1 MKQFFSEKGLTATSA
16 NHLANVAKEL
26 IREEESFLNNLSFLN
41 VRVSLLSGDSEKVL
55 RKGLKNEHIPR
66 INDGINN
73 VAKMSSFIAWVREAI
88 KKKTKLTESILNLSL
103 DEYAKV
109 NEIELP
115 VTPNVQAK
123 VYNNN
128 DIIETFNTKE
138 LNEYYS
144 LETTV
149 AKIGQIIHPNGSL
162 SNARNEMINRSNN
175 PISSL
180 GSGSETLIT
189 TYSNSADYH
198 HVNDMYISLQN
209 KHRELNARLNQI
221 KYKIEQTVQQKNSEE
236 RNNFNRLY
244 SEYSEGMTLIRNNF
258 ESYKAKKLKEIQELK
273 IIIPLELEETF
284 NLLNNIGK

>member
-16 NHLANVAKEL
+16 NHLANIAKEL
-26 IREEESFLNNLSFLN
+26 IREEESFLDNLSFLN

-55 RKGLKNEHIPR
+55 RKGLKNEHISR

-73 VAKMSSFIAWVREAI
+73 IAKMSSFIAWVREAI
-88 KKKTKLTESILNLSL
+88 KKKTELTESILNLSL

-115 VTPNVQAK
+115 VTPNVHAK
-123 VYNNN
+123 VYDNN
-128 DIIETFNTKE
+128 IIMETFNTKE

-221 KYKIEQTVQQKNSEE
+221 KYKIEQTVQQKNLEE

-244 SEYSEGMTLIRNNF
+244 SEYSDGMTLIRNNF
-258 ESYKAKKLKEIQELK
+258 ESYKAEKLKEIQELK

>member
-16 NHLANVAKEL
+16 NHLANIAKEL
-26 IREEESFLNNLSFLN
+26 IREEESFLNNLNFLDAK
-41 VRVSLLSGDSEKVL
+41 VSLLSGNSEKVL
-55 RKGLKNEHIPR
+55 KKGLTDKYIPY
-66 INDGINN
+66 IKHGIDKI
-73 VAKMSSFIAWVREAI
+73 AEMSSFIAWVREAI
-88 KKKTKLTESILNLSL
+88 KKKEELTELMLNLSL
-103 DEYAKV
+103 NEYAKV

-115 VTPNVQAK
+115 VTPNVQVK
-123 VYNNN
+123 VYDNN
-128 DIIETFNTKE
+128 DIMETFNTKE

-149 AKIGQIIHPNGSL
+149 AKIGQIIHPKGSL
-162 SNARNEMINRSNN
+162 SNARKEMINRSNN

-189 TYSNSADYH
+189 TYSNSVDFAK
-198 HVNDMYISLQN
+198 VNDMYISLQN

-244 SEYSEGMTLIRNNF
+244 SEYSEGMALIRNTF
-258 ESYKAKKLKEIQELK
+258 ESYKAENLKEIQELK
-273 IIIPLELEETF
+273 IIIPLELEEIF
-284 NLLNNIGK
+284 NYLNNIGK

>member
-16 NHLANVAKEL
+16 NHLANIAKEL
-26 IREEESFLNNLSFLN
+26 IREEESFLNNLSFLDAK
-41 VRVSLLSGDSEKVL
+41 VSLLSGDSEKVL

-66 INDGINN
+66 INEGINN
-73 VAKMSSFIAWVREAI
+73 IAKMSSFIAWVREAI
-88 KKKTKLTESILNLSL
+88 KKKTELTNAILNLSL
-103 DEYAKV
+103 DEYARL

-115 VTPNVQAK
+115 TPNFQAK
-123 VYNNN
+123 VYDNN
-128 DIIETFNTKE
+128 DIMETFNTKE

-149 AKIGQIIHPNGSL
+149 AKIGQLIHPNGSL
-162 SNARNEMINRSNN
+162 SNARKEMIDKSNN

-189 TYSNSADYH
+189 TYSNSADYNF
-198 HVNDMYISLQN
+198 VNDMYISLQN

-236 RNNFNRLY
+236 RNKFNRLH
-244 SEYSEGMTLIRNNF
+244 SEYSEGMALIRNTF

-284 NLLNNIGK
+284 KLLNNIGK